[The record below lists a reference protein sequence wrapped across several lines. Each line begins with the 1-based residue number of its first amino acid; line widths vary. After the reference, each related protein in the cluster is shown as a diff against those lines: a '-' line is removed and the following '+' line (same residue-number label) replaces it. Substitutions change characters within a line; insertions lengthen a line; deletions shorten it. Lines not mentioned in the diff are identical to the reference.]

1 MIGDSGAVVGNRSAG
16 WEDEMVS
23 LEAQLNT
30 SVRMQIES
38 TREGIKRLG
47 ESQDRL
53 RAIGSSLGRVTSLCQ
68 QSEKLIDNYPVIR
81 QVSKTCQHFRLVR
94 AVYDRFAH
102 LDETVTRTET
112 LLQQD
117 IEAGTSENVLLVW
130 RYLRG
135 LEAFRTQTL
144 NLMKDAPQAVTY
156 TLRRYF
162 KKLDDLSTEFDSF
175 FWALPRDFYL
185 KAVGGEQA
193 VLTRWAL
200 VLSRMERSCRT
211 RFIAILEEWIGNKF
225 RLAAESFP
233 KHPCTDV
240 DGTTTAIQWWMGD
253 LTALR
258 DGLVPCFPADMALLD
273 TLALI
278 FHRNVANVIARCLE
292 EPKGGPA
299 LEAGDIQVLLR
310 WTRDYHM
317 AMTNTTGLSRVELEP
332 PLLSESQEAS
342 LVSRYLEVARAK
354 VAEWIGNV
362 FEAERQALTQR
373 TREPE
378 IDAGNCYL
386 SPASVD
392 LIQILRQHIQTASE
406 AGQGRLVLEVIAD
419 SARTVLAFQ
428 ERLGRVLV
436 EETGKY
442 MASPDTAPPHLEAY
456 LLMAGNTG
464 LRWATSLQSEIVAGL
479 DALVAP
485 EYMPAA
491 AKHFKTIAD
500 GFIGL
505 AKIAS
510 ECLTKNIL
518 ATIRAPATHTLFTA
532 EGWYEQAPAARI
544 QLITAT
550 FADFFSDYKEHSE
563 DFLFGKLVADVL
575 EGFLI
580 EYLQQLRAR
589 STKIKPV
596 EALALFEADCHSL
609 VDFFTDHRDARRVQ
623 KSVDPVQKFGSLVS
637 SSPKMIYLEFFAFW
651 KVYPDLPMQLLEEV
665 LMRREDLDKH
675 MVRDIMDTCRRKTQ
689 EERPADIQQPSL
701 FAKLKF

>member
-1 MIGDSGAVVGNRSAG
+1 MIGADGSGTGRPSG

-38 TREGIKRLG
+38 TREGIRRLG

-53 RAIGSSLGRVTSLCQ
+53 RSISASLGRATDLCQ
-68 QSEKLIDNYPVIR
+68 QSERLIDNYPVIR

-117 IEAGTSENVLLVW
+117 VAAGTSENVLLVW

-135 LEAFRTQTL
+135 LEAFRAQTL
-144 NLMKDAPQAVTY
+144 QLMKDAPQAVMY

-162 KKLDDLSTEFDSF
+162 KRLDDLSADFDSF
-175 FWALPRDFYL
+175 FWALPGDFYL
-185 KAVGGEQA
+185 LAVGGRQT
-193 VLTRWAL
+193 VLARWAL
-200 VLSRMERSCRT
+200 VLSRMERPART
-211 RFIAILEEWIGNKF
+211 RFLGLMEEWIGNKF
-225 RLAAESFP
+225 ALAAQSFAR
-233 KHPCTDV
+233 HPCTDV
-240 DGTTTAIQWWMGD
+240 ADTLQAIQWWLGD

-258 DGLVPCFPADMALLD
+258 DGLVPCFPADLALLD

-278 FHRNVANVIARCLE
+278 FHRNVANVVARCLE
-292 EPKGGPA
+292 EPQGGPS
-299 LEAGDIQVLLR
+299 LDAGDIQQLLR
-310 WTRDYHM
+310 WTRDYHQQM
-317 AMTNTTGLSRVELEP
+317 VGAAGLSRAELEP
-332 PLLSESQEAS
+332 PLLSESQEAA

-373 TREPE
+373 PREPE
-378 IDAGNCYL
+378 MDAGNCYL

-428 ERLGRVLV
+428 ERLGRVLG
-436 EETGKY
+436 EETTKY
-442 MASPDTAPPHLEAY
+442 MAAPDTAPPHLEAY

-479 DALVAP
+479 DALVDP

-491 AKHFKTIAD
+491 AKHFKTVAD

-505 AKIAS
+505 ARTAS
-510 ECLTKNIL
+510 ECLTRNIL
-518 ATIRAPATHTLFTA
+518 ATVRAPATQTLFTP
-532 EGWYEQAPAARI
+532 EGWYEQAPATRI
-544 QLITAT
+544 QLITTT
-550 FADFFSDYKEHSE
+550 FADFFADYREHAE

-575 EGFLI
+575 EAFLL
-580 EYLQQLRAR
+580 EYLQQLRAK
-589 STKIKPV
+589 STRIKPV
-596 EALALFEADCHSL
+596 EALGLFEADSRAL
-609 VDFFTDHRDARRVQ
+609 VDFFTEHRDARRVQ
-623 KSVDPVQKFGSLVS
+623 KAVDPVQKFGSLVS

-651 KVYPDLPMQLLEEV
+651 KVYPDMPMQILEEA
-665 LMRREDLDKH
+665 LIRREDLDKH
-675 MVRDIMDTCRRKTQ
+675 TVRDILDTCRRKTQ

-701 FAKLKF
+701 FAKLKL